1 MIEYE
6 HKCAKTRKSLANF
19 DKIGGKNKGMAL
31 TERQNEILRIL
42 KEKKSASVA
51 ELAEELYVSEA
62 TIRRD
67 LAEMKSMGLIERSH
81 GGALLPENAEEI
93 SIFFRMEKNANEKER
108 AATKAL
114 PHIPPFKSVFIDSSS
129 TALALA
135 ERIDLNFKT
144 VVTNNLQTAI
154 QLSKKPNINLIL
166 LGGNVHFNTNS
177 ATGSW
182 TARQLSDFSFDLMIS
197 SCAAIIESEVFERSL
212 EQKEIKRVAFEHC
225 KHRILLIDHTKF
237 EASGTYRLSSLRE
250 YDLIATDAPP
260 PYELDV
266 GNAKFVF

>member
-1 MIEYE
+1 
-6 HKCAKTRKSLANF
+6 
-19 DKIGGKNKGMAL
+19 MAL
-31 TERQNEILRIL
+31 TERQNEILRRL
-42 KEKKSASVA
+42 KENKTAVVSV
-51 ELAEELYVSEA
+51 LAKELYVSEA

-93 SIFFRMEKNANEKER
+93 SIFFRMEKNASEKEH

-135 ERIDLNFKT
+135 ERIDLSFKT

-182 TARQLSDFSFDLMIS
+182 TARQLADFSFDLMIS
-197 SCAAIIESEVFERSL
+197 SCAAIIGDEVFERSL

-225 KHRILLIDHTKF
+225 KKRILLIDHTKF
-237 EASGTYRLSSLRE
+237 NAHGTYRLSALKD

-260 PYELDV
+260 PEHLNV
-266 GNAKFVF
+266 GEAKLIF

>member
-1 MIEYE
+1 
-6 HKCAKTRKSLANF
+6 
-19 DKIGGKNKGMAL
+19 MAL
-31 TERQNEILRIL
+31 TERQNEILKRL
-42 KEKKSASVA
+42 KENKTAGVN
-51 ELAEELYVSEA
+51 ELAKELFVSEA

-67 LAEMKSMGLIERSH
+67 LAEMKSMGLVERSH

-114 PHIPPFKSVFIDSSS
+114 PYIPQFKSVFIDSSS

-135 ERIDLNFKT
+135 ERLDLGFKT

-154 QLSKKPNINLIL
+154 QLSKKPNLNLIL

-182 TARQLSDFSFDLMIS
+182 TARQLEDFAFDLMIS
-197 SCAAIIESEVFERSL
+197 SCAAVIGDASFERSL
-212 EQKEIKRVAFEHC
+212 DQKEIKRAAFMRC
-225 KHRILLIDHTKF
+225 KQKILLIDHTKF
-237 EASGTYRLSSLRE
+237 TAHGTYRLAALSD
-250 YDLIATDAPP
+250 YDLVVSDAPP
-260 PYELDV
+260 PTSNEASNVKWIY
-266 GNAKFVF
+266 

>member
-1 MIEYE
+1 
-6 HKCAKTRKSLANF
+6 
-19 DKIGGKNKGMAL
+19 MAL
-31 TERQNEILRIL
+31 TERQNEILRKL
-42 KEKKSASVA
+42 KENKTAVVS
-51 ELAEELYVSEA
+51 ELAKDLFVSEA

-93 SIFFRMEKNANEKER
+93 SIFFRMEKNASEKER

-114 PHIPPFKSVFIDSSS
+114 PHLPPFKTVFIDSSS

-135 ERIDLNFKT
+135 ERIDLSFKT

-182 TARQLSDFSFDLMIS
+182 TARQLQDFSFDLMIS
-197 SCAAIIESEVFERSL
+197 SCAAILGNDVFERSL
-212 EQKEIKRVAFEHC
+212 EQKEIKRVAFERC
-225 KHRILLIDHTKF
+225 RYRILLIDHTKF
-237 EASGTYRLSSLRE
+237 SAQGTYRLSSLSD
-250 YDLIATDAPP
+250 YNVVVTDTAPP
-260 PYELDV
+260 EGLNV
-266 GNAKFVF
+266 GMAKLVY

>member
-1 MIEYE
+1 
-6 HKCAKTRKSLANF
+6 
-19 DKIGGKNKGMAL
+19 MAL
-31 TERQNEILRIL
+31 TERQNDILRKL
-42 KEKKSASVA
+42 KESKSAGVS
-51 ELAEELYVSEA
+51 ELAQELYVSEA

-93 SIFFRMEKNANEKER
+93 SIFFRMEKNASEKER
-108 AATKAL
+108 AATKAIL
-114 PHIPPFKSVFIDSSS
+114 HIPPFKSVFIDSSS

-166 LGGNVHFNTNS
+166 LGGSVHFNTIS

-182 TARQLSDFSFDLMIS
+182 TARQLADFSFDLMIS
-197 SCAAIIESEVFERSL
+197 SCAAVLGDSVFERSL

-225 KHRILLIDHTKF
+225 KTRVLLIDHTKF
-237 EASGTYRLSSLRE
+237 DGHGTYRLADLSE
-250 YDLIATDAPP
+250 YDVIVTDCPP
-260 PYELDV
+260 PRNLEV
-266 GNAKFVF
+266 GSAKFIY

>member
-1 MIEYE
+1 
-6 HKCAKTRKSLANF
+6 
-19 DKIGGKNKGMAL
+19 MAL
-31 TERQNEILRIL
+31 TERQNEILKTL
-42 KEKKSASVA
+42 KENKSAVVS
-51 ELAEELYVSEA
+51 ELAKDLYVSEA

-93 SIFFRMEKNANEKER
+93 SIIFRMEKNASEKER

-114 PHIPPFKSVFIDSSS
+114 PHIPSFKSVFIDSSS

-182 TARQLSDFSFDLMIS
+182 TARQLADFSFDLMIS
-197 SCAAIIESEVFERSL
+197 SCAAIIGNEVFERSL

-225 KHRILLIDHTKF
+225 KKRILLIDHTKF
-237 EASGTYRLSSLRE
+237 TANGTYRLSDLKE
-250 YDLIATDAPP
+250 YDLIVTDTEP
-260 PYELDV
+260 PYEIDV
-266 GNAKFVF
+266 GNAKFVY

>member
-1 MIEYE
+1 
-6 HKCAKTRKSLANF
+6 
-19 DKIGGKNKGMAL
+19 MAL
-31 TERQNEILRIL
+31 TERQNDILRKL
-42 KEKKSASVA
+42 KENKTASVS
-51 ELAEELYVSEA
+51 ELAKELYVSEA

-93 SIFFRMEKNANEKER
+93 SIFFRMEKNASEKER

-114 PHIPPFKSVFIDSSS
+114 PYIPPFKSVFIDSSS

-166 LGGNVHFNTNS
+166 LGGSVHFNTNS

-182 TARQLSDFSFDLMIS
+182 TARQLADFSFDLMIS
-197 SCAAIIESEVFERSL
+197 SCAAIIGNEVFERSL
-212 EQKEIKRVAFEHC
+212 EQKEIKRVAFERC
-225 KHRILLIDHTKF
+225 KKRILLIDHSKF
-237 EASGTYRLSSLRE
+237 EAHGTYRLSDLKE
-250 YDLIATDAPP
+250 YDLIAVDCAP
-260 PYELDV
+260 PYEVEV
-266 GNAKFVF
+266 GNAKFVY

>member
-1 MIEYE
+1 
-6 HKCAKTRKSLANF
+6 
-19 DKIGGKNKGMAL
+19 MAL
-31 TERQNEILRIL
+31 TERQNEILRRL
-42 KEKKSASVA
+42 KENKTAAVA
-51 ELAEELYVSEA
+51 TLAQDLFVSEA

-93 SIFFRMEKNANEKER
+93 SIFFRMEKNAGEKER

-114 PHIPPFKSVFIDSSS
+114 AHIPQFKSAFIDSSS

-135 ERIDLNFKT
+135 ERIDLAFKT

-154 QLSKKPNINLIL
+154 QLSKKPNVNLIL
-166 LGGNVHFNTNS
+166 LGGNVHFNTIS

-182 TARQLSDFSFDLMIS
+182 TARQLADFSFDLMIS
-197 SCAAIIESEVFERSL
+197 SCAAIIGDEVFERSL

-225 KHRILLIDHTKF
+225 KQRILLIDHTKF
-237 EASGTYRLSSLRE
+237 EGNGTYRLAALAD
-250 YDLIATDAPP
+250 YDVIVTDAPP
-260 PYELDV
+260 TGKLNV
-266 GNAKFVF
+266 GNAKFIC

>member
-1 MIEYE
+1 M
-6 HKCAKTRKSLANF
+6 RKNAQICRELSKKLE
-19 DKIGGKNKGMAL
+19 KKGLMAL
-31 TERQNEILRIL
+31 TERQNEILKRL
-42 KEKKSASVA
+42 KENKSASVTLLA
-51 ELAEELYVSEA
+51 KELFVSEA

-93 SIFFRMEKNANEKER
+93 SIFFRMEKNASEKER
-108 AATKAL
+108 AATKAIMHL
-114 PHIPPFKSVFIDSSS
+114 PPFKSVFIDSSS

-135 ERIDLNFKT
+135 ERIDLSFKT

-182 TARQLSDFSFDLMIS
+182 TARQLADFSLDLMIS
-197 SCAAIIESEVFERSL
+197 SCAAIIGSEVFERSL

-225 KHRILLIDHTKF
+225 KKRILLIDHTKF
-237 EASGTYRLSSLRE
+237 EGAGTYRLSALKE
-250 YDLIATDAPP
+250 YDLIVADTPP
-260 PYELDV
+260 SYELDV
-266 GNAKFVF
+266 GNAKFIC

>member
-1 MIEYE
+1 
-6 HKCAKTRKSLANF
+6 
-19 DKIGGKNKGMAL
+19 MAL
-31 TERQNEILRIL
+31 TERQNEILRQL
-42 KEKKSASVA
+42 KEKKTAVVKNLA
-51 ELAEELYVSEA
+51 KELFVSEA

-93 SIFFRMEKNANEKER
+93 SIFFRMEKNASEKER

-114 PHIPPFKSVFIDSSS
+114 PYLPSFKSVFIDSSS

-182 TARQLSDFSFDLMIS
+182 TARQLADFSFDLMIS
-197 SCAAIIESEVFERSL
+197 SCAALLDSQVFERSL

-225 KHRILLIDHTKF
+225 KKRVLLLDHTKF
-237 EASGTYRLSSLRE
+237 QSLGTYRLASLSE
-250 YDLIATDAPP
+250 YDLVVVDSPP
-260 PYELDV
+260 PYDLEI
-266 GNAKFVF
+266 GNAKLVY

>member
-1 MIEYE
+1 
-6 HKCAKTRKSLANF
+6 
-19 DKIGGKNKGMAL
+19 MAL
-31 TERQNEILRIL
+31 TERQNEILKWL
-42 KEKKSASVA
+42 KENKTAGVN
-51 ELAEELYVSEA
+51 ELAKALFVSEA

-67 LAEMKSMGLIERSH
+67 LAEMKSMGLVERSH

-114 PHIPPFKSVFIDSSS
+114 PYIPPFKSLFIDSSS

-135 ERIDLNFKT
+135 ERLDLSFKT

-154 QLSKKPNINLIL
+154 QLSKKPNLNLIL

-182 TARQLSDFSFDLMIS
+182 TARQLEDFAFDLMIS
-197 SCAAIIESEVFERSL
+197 SCAAVIGDATFERSL
-212 EQKEIKRVAFEHC
+212 DQKEIKRAAFMRC
-225 KHRILLIDHTKF
+225 KQKILLIDHTKF
-237 EASGTYRLSSLRE
+237 SAHGTYRLAALSD
-250 YDLIATDAPP
+250 YDLVITDAPP
-260 PYELDV
+260 PEDAELGGV
-266 GNAKFVF
+266 KIIY

>member
-1 MIEYE
+1 
-6 HKCAKTRKSLANF
+6 
-19 DKIGGKNKGMAL
+19 MAL
-31 TERQNEILRIL
+31 TERQNEILRHL
-42 KEKKSASVA
+42 KENKTASVSR
-51 ELAEELYVSEA
+51 LARDLYVSEA

-93 SIFFRMEKNANEKER
+93 SIFFRMEKNASEKER

-135 ERIDLNFKT
+135 ERIDLSFKT

-166 LGGNVHFNTNS
+166 LGGSVHFNTIS

-182 TARQLSDFSFDLMIS
+182 TARQLADFSFDLMIS
-197 SCAAIIESEVFERSL
+197 SCAAIVGNDVFERSL

-225 KHRILLIDHTKF
+225 KARILLIDHTKF
-237 EASGTYRLSSLRE
+237 NSNGTYRLAALSE
-250 YDLIATDAPP
+250 YDVVVTDAPP
-260 PYELDV
+260 PVLLDV
-266 GNAKFVF
+266 GNAKLVY

>member
-1 MIEYE
+1 M
-6 HKCAKTRKSLANF
+6 S
-19 DKIGGKNKGMAL
+19 L
-31 TERQNEILRIL
+31 TERQNEILKRL
-42 KEKKSASVA
+42 KENKTAGVN
-51 ELAEELYVSEA
+51 ELAKDLYVSEA

-67 LAEMKSMGLIERSH
+67 LAEMKSMGLVERSH

-135 ERIDLNFKT
+135 ERLDLAYKT

-154 QLSKKPNINLIL
+154 QLSKKPNLNLIL

-182 TARQLSDFSFDLMIS
+182 TARQLEDFAFDLMIS
-197 SCAAIIESEVFERSL
+197 SCAAVIGSEVFERSL
-212 EQKEIKRVAFEHC
+212 DQKEIKRAAFKRC
-225 KHRILLIDHTKF
+225 KQKILLIDHTKF
-237 EASGTYRLSSLRE
+237 SAHGTYRLAALSD
-250 YDLIATDAPP
+250 YDLVATDAPP
-260 PYELDV
+260 PAGTDFGGVKILY
-266 GNAKFVF
+266 

>member
-1 MIEYE
+1 
-6 HKCAKTRKSLANF
+6 
-19 DKIGGKNKGMAL
+19 MAL
-31 TERQNEILRIL
+31 TERQNEILKWL
-42 KEKKSASVA
+42 KENKTAGVN
-51 ELAEELYVSEA
+51 ELSKALFVSEA

-67 LAEMKSMGLIERSH
+67 LAEMKSMGLVERSH

-114 PHIPPFKSVFIDSSS
+114 PYIPPFKSLFIDSSS

-135 ERIDLNFKT
+135 ERLDLSFKT

-154 QLSKKPNINLIL
+154 QLSKKPNLNLIL

-182 TARQLSDFSFDLMIS
+182 TARQLEDFAFDLMIS
-197 SCAAIIESEVFERSL
+197 SCAAVIGDATFERSL
-212 EQKEIKRVAFEHC
+212 DQKEIKRAAFMRC
-225 KHRILLIDHTKF
+225 KQKILLIDHTKF
-237 EASGTYRLSSLRE
+237 SAHGTYRLAALSD
-250 YDLIATDAPP
+250 YDLVVTDAPP
-260 PYELDV
+260 PEGTEL
-266 GNAKFVF
+266 GGAKIIY

>member
-1 MIEYE
+1 
-6 HKCAKTRKSLANF
+6 
-19 DKIGGKNKGMAL
+19 MAL
-31 TERQNEILRIL
+31 TERQNEILKWL
-42 KEKKSASVA
+42 KENKTAGVN
-51 ELAEELYVSEA
+51 ELAKELFVSEA

-67 LAEMKSMGLIERSH
+67 LAEMKSMGLVERSH

-114 PHIPPFKSVFIDSSS
+114 PYIPPFKSLFIDSSS

-135 ERIDLNFKT
+135 ERLDLSFKT

-154 QLSKKPNINLIL
+154 QLSKKPNLNLIL

-182 TARQLSDFSFDLMIS
+182 TARQLEDFAFDLMIS
-197 SCAAIIESEVFERSL
+197 SCAAVIGDATFERSL
-212 EQKEIKRVAFEHC
+212 DQKEIKRAAFMRC
-225 KHRILLIDHTKF
+225 KQKILLIDHTKF
-237 EASGTYRLSSLRE
+237 SAHGTYRLAALSD
-250 YDLIATDAPP
+250 YDLVITDAPP
-260 PYELDV
+260 PEDTELGGV
-266 GNAKFVF
+266 KIIY